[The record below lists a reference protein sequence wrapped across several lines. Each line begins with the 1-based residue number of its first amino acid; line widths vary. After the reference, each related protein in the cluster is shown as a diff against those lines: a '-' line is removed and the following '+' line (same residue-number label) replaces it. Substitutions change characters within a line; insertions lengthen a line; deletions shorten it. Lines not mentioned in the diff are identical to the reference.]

1 MKDNF
6 PNCLAM
12 VLKHEGGYVN
22 DPHDPGGETN
32 FGISK
37 RAYPTENIRAM
48 TKTRAAE
55 IYRRDYWDAVSGDE
69 LPHGLDLVAFDAA
82 VNSGVMRASQWVQ
95 KAVMVDPDG
104 RIGPVTVRAARK
116 MDANNLEGAITAA
129 VRLRLNFL
137 ASLKT
142 WSRYK
147 NGWSRRCEDVEFTA
161 REMAK
166 RSRFVPV
173 EKPKE
178 PRPKS
183 GLAAVLGLLFA
194 GLAYVLADFAGWI
207 SKLFGG

>member
-6 PNCLAM
+6 PNCLAI

-37 RAYPTENIRAM
+37 RAYPTENIKGM

-55 IYRRDYWDAVSGDE
+55 IYRRDYWDAVAGDE
-69 LPHGLDLVAFDAA
+69 LPYGLDLVAFDAA
-82 VNSGVMRASQWVQ
+82 VNSGVMRGSQWVQ
-95 KAVMVDPDG
+95 KAVMVEPDG
-104 RIGPVTVRAARK
+104 RIGPITVKVARK
-116 MDANNLEGAITAA
+116 LTQASLEQSITAA

-142 WSRYK
+142 WPRYK
-147 NGWSRRCEDVEFTA
+147 NGWTRRCEDVEFA
-161 REMAK
+161 ALAMAK
-166 RSRFVPV
+166 RSRFAPV
-173 EKPKE
+173 SEPKA
-178 PRPKS
+178 PKS
-183 GLAAVLGLLFA
+183 GLAAILGLLFA

>member
-6 PNCLAM
+6 PNCLAI

-48 TKTRAAE
+48 TKMRAAE

-69 LPHGLDLVAFDAA
+69 LPYGLDLVAFDAA
-82 VNSGVMRASQWVQ
+82 VNSGVMRGSQWVQ
-95 KAVMVDPDG
+95 KAVMVNPDG
-104 RIGPVTVRAARK
+104 RIGPVTIKAARK
-116 MDANNLEGAITAA
+116 LTQASLEQSITAA

-142 WSRYK
+142 WGRYK

-161 REMAK
+161 LEMAK
-166 RSRFVPV
+166 RARFAPTD
-173 EKPKE
+173 KPSAAG
-178 PRPKS
+178 PKS
-183 GLAAVLGLLFA
+183 GLAAILGLLFA